1 METKTDFWT
10 DLDHLATSLAWL
22 SDMGISEIVEDQPLD
37 RLTAPLP
44 KVAPAQSTASLP
56 TGGQTAQQMH
66 AAQPSVGVG
75 ANVGVGGQAN
85 LASDSRDQTAQR
97 RVPQMV
103 EEARLLASR
112 AQTLQDL
119 QDALSVFNGCSLKE
133 TAIHTV
139 FSDGVA
145 GAKIMLVGEAPGA
158 DEDRYGKPF
167 IGKSGK
173 LLDQMLAH
181 IGLDR
186 QANLYISNVIPWRP
200 PGNRAP
206 TVAEIDVCRPFI
218 ERHIQLIAP
227 EILIFSGGI
236 AAKTLLNKKQGITQ
250 LRGKQHAYDLA
261 NFSWDPQAVDA
272 QSIPAFAIFHPAFI
286 LRQPLQ
292 KKAIWKD
299 LLDVRAE
306 LDKNNL

>member
-1 METKTDFWT
+1 METETNFWT
-10 DLDHLATSLAWL
+10 ELDHLATSLAWL
-22 SDMGISEIVEDQPLD
+22 SDMGITEIVEDQPLD
-37 RLTAPLP
+37 RLTAPPP
-44 KVAPAQSTASLP
+44 KVQPVQTMAAPSPAPSGMGGAGGLQNLPNQPDQQVPQNQENQS
-56 TGGQTAQQMH
+56 G
-66 AAQPSVGVG
+66 
-75 ANVGVGGQAN
+75 
-85 LASDSRDQTAQR
+85 QR

-112 AQTLQDL
+112 AKTLQDL

-139 FSDGVA
+139 FSDGIA

-250 LRGKQHAYDLA
+250 LRGKQHEYDLA
-261 NFSWDPQAVDA
+261 NYSWDSQANDPQF
-272 QSIPAFAIFHPAFI
+272 IPSYAIFHPAFI

-299 LLDVRAE
+299 LLDVRAQ